1 MCAQLVKITEPP
13 VDGLSPNP
21 ASFRTEDF
29 CAGTVFPARRQPWAE
44 LNFALTGIAEFNI
57 AGERYL
63 SPPHYAIW
71 IPAGIEHHAWIPND
85 IRYVSVYIKNE
96 SCDGLP
102 TNPCTLGINAL
113 IKAILAD
120 FADRG
125 LQCPESPADLRMVEV
140 LLDQLRLAP
149 RRESYL
155 PTSDDLILAPVLNA
169 LRDDPGDRRS
179 LAEWARGLDVA
190 ERTLSRRFLQTL
202 GVSFNDW
209 RQRIKLVTAMALLD
223 KGVPVHAIAERLGYS
238 NASAFIAMFRQL
250 TGLSPTDLIRRN
262 HVARETDG

>member
-1 MCAQLVKITEPP
+1 MPAQPVKITEPP
-13 VDGLSPNP
+13 VDGRSPNP
-21 ASFRTEDF
+21 VSFRTEDF
-29 CAGTVFPARRQPWAE
+29 CAGMVFPARRQPWAE
-44 LNFALTGIAEFNI
+44 LNFALTGIAEFTI
-57 AGERYL
+57 EGERYL

-71 IPAGIEHHAWIPND
+71 IPAGVDHHAWVPND
-85 IRYVSVYIKNE
+85 IRYVSVYIHNDR
-96 SCDGLP
+96 CDGLP
-102 TNPCTLGINAL
+102 AKPCTLGINAL

-125 LQCPESPADLRMVEV
+125 LQCPESPADLRMVAV

-155 PTSDDLILAPVLNA
+155 PTSDDPLLAPVLNA

-223 KGVPVHAIAERLGYS
+223 KGVPVHAIAERLGYG

-250 TGLSPTDLIRRN
+250 TGLSPTDLRKT
-262 HVARETDG
+262 HAAREADG